1 MKYCLYNIFLISP
14 CFQFISALMHVL
26 SNKASVFIWFEL
38 AWTRLKY
45 CTLNLKHKIIL
56 SLIYLIKNPY
66 DLYLPQIWKKGQ
78 VQQALLSIFHNML
91 KYANK
96 NITKQRWYIFRST
109 EFMIYLTLWNCSDEN
124 YNKTKGIFQDKHCIL
139 EEYKNEILSMVAL
152 FLRLFNLFSLS
163 PSLTFKFRWHS
174 SLSDIPVW
182 VTFRY

>member
-1 MKYCLYNIFLISP
+1 M
-14 CFQFISALMHVL
+14 
-26 SNKASVFIWFEL
+26 IWLEL

-45 CTLNLKHKIIL
+45 CTLNIKHKIVL
-56 SLIYLIKNPY
+56 SLIYLIKTPY
-66 DLYLPQIWKKGQ
+66 GWSLPQIWKKGQ
-78 VQQALLSIFHNML
+78 VNQALLSIFQNML

-96 NITKQRWYIFRST
+96 NMIKQSWYIFRST
-109 EFMIYLTLWNCSDEN
+109 EFRIYLTLSNYSDEN
-124 YNKTKGIFQDKHCIL
+124 YNKTKGIFQDNRCIL